1 MVAKLGLAVWFPGH
15 TCLRVGA
22 LPQWKQWP
30 PVLLRAKF
38 RPEQLRNNK
47 PESNRKCLG
56 TVYAWYFAHVSCAK
70 VCLQVLASLLPSSS
84 ASPNC
89 TASKVAASSD
99 ATSVAATREATRT
112 SSSPTTPSSSWS
124 GIVGR
129 EATSKT
135 VSVGNKFGC
144 FFQTECGRFF

>member
-1 MVAKLGLAVWFPGH
+1 MLARGRTPAMEAVAACAASSEVSSGPYMSSYATINQKATGS
-15 TCLRVGA
+15 
-22 LPQWKQWP
+22 
-30 PVLLRAKF
+30 VLV
-38 RPEQLRNNK
+38 P
-47 PESNRKCLG
+47 CTLG
-56 TVYAWYFAHVSCAK
+56 TLPNVSCAK

-89 TASKVAASSD
+89 TASKVAASSA

-112 SSSPTTPSSSWS
+112 SSSPTAPSSSWS